1 MNFYIFFLIFI
12 IFIALYFFLK
22 TFNLLQENTN
32 YSNHKNIGKQNKK
45 PIVLG
50 GIFFL
55 IVLLLFTQDVSISY
69 KSIIV
74 LITFLGILS
83 DKNLLPNPKIR
94 FIIQIMLL
102 LYIVNDEAL
111 KIDDMRYELL
121 NSFLTNNLF
130 NLFFTV
136 FCLAI
141 LINGSNF
148 IDGLNGLFS
157 GYYLIVLISIFYLN
171 FLDNNIFLINQ
182 NFLEII
188 FFSLLL
194 FFIFNLFGYI
204 YLGDSGSYLLSF
216 IIGVYLIEFYSNNI
230 DNCSPFYVA
239 SLLWYPAFENLF
251 SLLRRTFK
259 KEKLSVP
266 DNLHLHQLIFLFI
279 RDKNIFRKKITNTL
293 TGVSIVMF
301 NIPSLIASSFFAR
314 ETTFL
319 VMIIMFNICT
329 YIFCYY
335 FFSQKIL
342 DKKTT

>member
-251 SLLRRTFK
+251 SILRRFSLK
-259 KEKLSVP
+259 KKIEQA
-266 DNLHLHQLIFLFI
+266 DQGHLHQIIYTKFKDIDFINKKYLNTFTGILINFFNCIVFLLSYKYYFLT
-279 RDKNIFRKKITNTL
+279 KNLIIIIILNILVYLLLYFSLKKI
-293 TGVSIVMF
+293 
-301 NIPSLIASSFFAR
+301 R
-314 ETTFL
+314 L
-319 VMIIMFNICT
+319 V
-329 YIFCYY
+329 
-335 FFSQKIL
+335 
-342 DKKTT
+342 